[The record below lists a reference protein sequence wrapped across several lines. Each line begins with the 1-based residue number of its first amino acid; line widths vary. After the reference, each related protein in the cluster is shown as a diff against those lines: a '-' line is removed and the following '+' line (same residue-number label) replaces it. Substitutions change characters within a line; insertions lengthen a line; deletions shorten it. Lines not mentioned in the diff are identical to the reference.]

1 MRSPGVHDNSAKITV
16 LAAVN
21 VKPTPP
27 ALIDSCTHWHF
38 NISNLWQKND
48 ERKYWYLMCKEI
60 KLSYHCCLDIIFLL
74 KFSNQSLSWSRRGT
88 PINPNAMHFLLL
100 QSCSEDLNRRIYG
113 KKISIDFKGLTRKS
127 WCIASSMG
135 WWCANI
141 RNLQPACNNH
151 NLWRLRP
158 LTWYSIKFSE
168 GPAAGGGGRR
178 GGRFGGLEPSA
189 CRNWNCDSFNKHGMS
204 WQNRTSS
211 EK

>member
-27 ALIDSCTHWHF
+27 AFIDSCTHWHF
-38 NISNLWQKND
+38 NISNLWPKHD
-48 ERKYWYLMCKEI
+48 ERNYRYLICNEI

-100 QSCSEDLNRRIYG
+100 QSCLEDLNRRIYG

-127 WCIASSMG
+127 LCIASSMG

-151 NLWRLRP
+151 NIWRLRP
-158 LTWYSIKFSE
+158 QHDIQSNPQK
-168 GPAAGGGGRR
+168 AR
-178 GGRFGGLEPSA
+178 GGRGEGGFGGLEPSA